1 MDDQPV
7 HANHRVQHRYPREV
21 KFCALCGAEM
31 ESRVVLPDRKR
42 LPVCPRCGFVFFS
55 SPKLVVGCLVVE
67 RGRVLLIRRGIEPAL
82 GKWTFPGGFVEFNET
97 AAVAAAR
104 ESLEEVGLAVRLGA
118 VLGVYTDPANSNTQV
133 ITYLAE
139 TSGSPATSA
148 EATEVRYFALN
159 EIPWG
164 ELAFRSTH
172 DALTDW
178 VTSVRAR

>member
-1 MDDQPV
+1 MDDKPV
-7 HANHRVQHRYPREV
+7 HANHRVQHRFPAEV

-31 ESRVVLPDRKR
+31 ESCTVLPDRKR
-42 LPVCPRCGFVFFS
+42 LPVCPGCGFVFFS
-55 SPKLVVGCLVVE
+55 APKLVVGCLIVE

-97 AAVAAAR
+97 AAEAAAR
-104 ESLEEVGLAVRLGA
+104 ETREEVGLAVELGK
-118 VLGVYTDPANSNTQV
+118 VLGVYTDPANSKTQV
-133 ITYLAE
+133 ITYLATGVGIPT
-139 TSGSPATSA
+139 TSD
-148 EATEVRYFALN
+148 EATEIGYFRPD

-178 VTSVRAR
+178 TASVKAG